1 MSHPSKKKGWADE
14 AYDRRVYLS
23 RVWPDCT
30 SHHDK
35 AHPTKDHAGTGA
47 YHVQSKKRKTWNI
60 KDVVREMFGRVPPG
74 QPWLILYADGDK
86 RKADSIKD
94 DVVILPARQYFDEL
108 AELEAYRRMRQVQ
121 TVDTERLSLLIDET
135 ELEGP

>member
-1 MSHPSKKKGWADE
+1 VSHPSKVKGWKDE

-35 AHPTKDHAGTGA
+35 QHPTKDHAATGR

-60 KDVVREMFGRVPPG
+60 KDVVREMFKRTGG
-74 QPWLILYADGDK
+74 DPWLILYSDGDK
-86 RKADSIKD
+86 RKADSIKE
-94 DVVILPARQYFDEL
+94 DVVILPAHQYFDEL
-108 AELEAYRRMRQVQ
+108 V
-121 TVDTERLSLLIDET
+121 
-135 ELEGP
+135 ELEGYRNAHRLSAERDERVQALIEKGTLT

>member
-1 MSHPSKKKGWADE
+1 MSHPSKVKGWADE

-35 AHPTKDHAGTGA
+35 QHPTKDHGQTDR

-60 KDVVREMFGRVPPG
+60 KDVVREMFARVPEG
-74 QPWLILYADGDK
+74 EPWVILYADGDK
-86 RKADSIKD
+86 RKADSIKE
-94 DVVILPARQYFDEL
+94 DVVILPAEQYFDEL
-108 AELEAYRRMRQVQ
+108 AELERYR
-121 TVDTERLSLLIDET
+121 DN
-135 ELEGP
+135 EGPW